1 MLTLRKL
8 SLGQGYRYLMDSIAV
23 GDGRVDQSSELTRY
37 YAESGTPPGRW
48 KGRGLADL
56 GGGKGIQHGSE
67 VTESQLWNMLGL
79 VADPL
84 TGEPVGQALRI
95 RRVSMADRIKAKV
108 ARLPEALTGEDR
120 VLAIERIKAGEAQA
134 EKKIGKPVAGFDL
147 TFSPSKSVSVAWA
160 LADPET
166 KAVIYRCHQ
175 RAIDYVL
182 GYAEREVIH
191 SRSGKNGVLQ
201 EDVTG
206 ISAASFTHYDSRAGD
221 PQLHDHVIVWNRA
234 KSISDGK
241 WRTLDGSGLYK
252 SIVTLGVMHE
262 GVLSDLLTESLGVGW
277 EERVTKGGMPKSEI
291 IGIPTDLMEEFSQRV
306 AAVRE
311 HKAHLVEQFTLAHG
325 RAPSAVESVR
335 LAQQANLETRQDKV
349 HRSLA
354 EMTDDWCQRAARY
367 LDDDP
372 TTFVAGLA
380 NRNELP
386 LLSAGDLSEELL
398 QEVAR
403 FALDM
408 VSERHATF
416 GRVNVLAEVHRQL
429 HGLRFVSPDDRVAV
443 AERTTDVALAEAIQ
457 ISSPELYHLPER
469 FKRADGTSRMR
480 PKERHLYTT
489 ATLLDAEADLFR
501 AARSL
506 DAPIVSVSTVKAVT
520 EVKLAGRDFT
530 MSSDQALAVEAIAT
544 STRRLD
550 LLVGP
555 AGTGKTT
562 TMAGLRT
569 AWELEHGPGSVIG
582 LAPSATAAQVLADEL
597 GIETENTAK
606 WLHEWR
612 QGASRRALR
621 DELAS
626 VGPVPGSDPEQGA
639 ARLREI
645 ERLDGLLT
653 RWRFHPGQLVII
665 DEASLIGT
673 FALDELVSA
682 AQEADAKVLL
692 VGDPAQISSITAGGM
707 FGSLVRERGDMV
719 ATLSDVRRFTHAWE
733 RTASMELRVGNE
745 EAIDAYETH
754 ERIKEGER
762 EELLEAL
769 YQAWRSDVTA
779 GKDSLMIAGDADTV
793 TELNNR
799 ARADR
804 VATGEV
810 AESGLSLA
818 DGTIAGVGD
827 EVVTRENNRLLTTGK
842 GWVKNGDCW
851 QVIAIGEDASMTIR
865 RLGGRGEVTLPA
877 DYVVQHVELAYATT
891 AYRAQGRTLDTAHA
905 MITSTTPREVLY
917 VAATRGREANLLYV
931 DTHYDPD
938 PATAHK
944 GTTELQTGRQVLSG
958 CLANQGAEM
967 GAHDTIRAEQEE
979 AEGVIRLQGEYDTIA
994 RIAQEQRWDDLLERS
1009 GLTDEH
1015 LVAIRQSPS
1024 YGPLLAALRGAEARG
1039 LDIERDF
1046 PVLATARQLDD
1057 VEDVAAVL
1065 ANRVTSWTHKHG
1077 SRRMGATNLIAGL
1090 IPKAMK
1096 VSDPDLEQA
1105 LHEREAAIEQRARV
1119 LVERAMA
1126 KNAEWIQQ
1134 LGETPTDPV
1143 RREVWLAHFAT
1154 VAAYRERWHVESHT
1168 VIGKESNVGSIE
1180 QLGHWRR
1187 ANLAIKEAARL
1198 AKSSGNVSERSV
1210 QIGTDEKTTI
1220 RTLRAIER

>member
-1 MLTLRKL
+1 MLTIRKL
-8 SLGQGYRYLMDSIAV
+8 TLGQGYRYLMDSIAV
-23 GDGRVDQSSELTRY
+23 GDGRGDQSSELTRY

-48 KGRGLADL
+48 KGAGLADL
-56 GGGKGIQHGSE
+56 GGGKGIEHGSE

-84 TGEPVGQALRI
+84 TGEPVGRALRI
-95 RRVSMADRIKAKV
+95 RRMSMADRIKAKV
-108 ARLPEALTGEDR
+108 ARLPETLTGEDR
-120 VLAIERIKAGEAQA
+120 ALAIERIKAEEARA
-134 EKKIGKPVAGFDL
+134 EKRLGKPVAGFDL

-160 LADPET
+160 LADQET
-166 KAVIYRCHQ
+166 KAIVYRCHQ

-262 GVLSDLLTESLGVGW
+262 GVLSDLLTEALGVGW
-277 EERVTKGGMPKSEI
+277 EERMTPGGMSKSEM
-291 IGIPTDLMEEFSQRV
+291 IGVPVDLMEEFSQRV

-311 HKAHLVEQFTLAHG
+311 HKAHLVEQFHLAHG

-354 EMTDDWCQRAARY
+354 EMTDDWRQRAVRY

-372 TTFVAGLA
+372 TTFVASLA
-380 NRNELP
+380 NRNDLP
-386 LLSAGDLSEELL
+386 LLRAGDLSQEML
-398 QEVAR
+398 QEVASL
-403 FALDM
+403 ALER

-416 GRVNVLAEVHRQL
+416 GRMNVLAEVHRQL
-429 HGLRFVSPDDRVAV
+429 QGLRFVTPDDRVAV
-443 AERTTDVALAEAIQ
+443 AERTTDIALAEAIQ

-469 FKRADGTSRMR
+469 FKRADGSSRMR
-480 PKERHLYTT
+480 PKERYLYTT
-489 ATLLDAEADLFR
+489 ATLLDAEADLFW

-506 DAPIVSVSTVKAVT
+506 DAPVVSVGTVKAVA

-530 MSSDQALAVEAIAT
+530 MSYDQALAVEAIAT

-562 TMAGLRT
+562 TMAGLRA
-569 AWELEHGPGSVIG
+569 AWELGHGPGSVIG

-612 QGASRRALR
+612 QSARRQAER
-621 DELAS
+621 DRLAS
-626 VGPVPGSDPEQGA
+626 LTPVIPDAPERRGA
-639 ARLREI
+639 RQREI

-682 AQEADAKVLL
+682 ACEADAKVLL

-719 ATLSDVRRFTHAWE
+719 ATLSDVRRFNHAWE
-733 RTASMELRVGNE
+733 RTTSMELRVGNE

-754 ERIKEGER
+754 QRIKEGER
-762 EELLEAL
+762 EELIEAL
-769 YQAWRSDVTA
+769 YQAWRSDVMA
-779 GKDSLMIAGDADTV
+779 GQDSLMIAGDGDTV

-804 VATGEV
+804 VAAGEV
-810 AESGLSLA
+810 TATGLSLV

-842 GWVKNGDCW
+842 GWVKNGDRW
-851 QVIAIGEDASMTIR
+851 QVIATSNDGTMTIR
-865 RLGGRGEVTLPA
+865 RLGGRGEVTLPS
-877 DYVVQHVELAYATT
+877 DYVAEHVELSYATT

-917 VAATRGREANLLYV
+917 VAATRGRETNLLYV

-938 PATAHK
+938 SATAHE
-944 GTTELQTGRQVLSG
+944 GTTEVQSARQVLVT
-958 CLANQGAEM
+958 CLANQGSEM
-967 GAHDTIRAEQEE
+967 GVHEMIRKEHEE
-979 AEGVIRLQGEYDTIA
+979 AEGIIRLHGEYETIA
-994 RIAQEQRWDDLLERS
+994 RIAEEEQWNELLARS
-1009 GLTDEH
+1009 GLTDKRLEQ
-1015 LVAIRQSPS
+1015 IRESS
-1024 YGPLLAALRGAEARG
+1024 AYGPLLSALRGAKARG
-1039 LDIERDF
+1039 IDIDDDF
-1046 PVLATARQLDD
+1046 PTLVTARQLDD
-1057 VEDVAAVL
+1057 ADDLAALL
-1065 ANRVTSWTHKHG
+1065 ANRVAS
-1077 SRRMGATNLIAGL
+1077 
-1090 IPKAMK
+1090 
-1096 VSDPDLEQA
+1096 
-1105 LHEREAAIEQRARV
+1105 
-1119 LVERAMA
+1119 
-1126 KNAEWIQQ
+1126 
-1134 LGETPTDPV
+1134 
-1143 RREVWLAHFAT
+1143 
-1154 VAAYRERWHVESHT
+1154 
-1168 VIGKESNVGSIE
+1168 
-1180 QLGHWRR
+1180 
-1187 ANLAIKEAARL
+1187 
-1198 AKSSGNVSERSV
+1198 
-1210 QIGTDEKTTI
+1210 
-1220 RTLRAIER
+1220 

>member
-1 MLTLRKL
+1 MLTIRKL
-8 SLGQGYRYLMDSIAV
+8 TLGQGYRYLMDSIAV
-23 GDGRVDQSSELTRY
+23 GDGRGDQSSELTRY

-56 GGGKGIQHGSE
+56 GGGKGIQYDSE

-79 VADPL
+79 VADPV

-95 RRVSMADRIKAKV
+95 RRVSMADRIRARV
-108 ARLPEALTGEDR
+108 ARLPETLTGEDR
-120 VLAIERIKAGEAQA
+120 ALAIETIKDGEAQA
-134 EKKIGKPVAGFDL
+134 EKKVGKPVAGFDL

-160 LADPET
+160 LTDSET
-166 KAVIYRCHQ
+166 KAIIYQCHQ

-277 EERVTKGGMPKSEI
+277 EERVTPGGMPKSEM
-291 IGIPTDLMEEFSQRV
+291 IGVPTDLMEEFSQRV
-306 AAVRE
+306 VAVRE

-354 EMTDDWCQRAARY
+354 EMTDDWRQRAARY

-372 TTFVAGLA
+372 TTFVASLA

-386 LLSAGDLSEELL
+386 LLGAGDLAEEMLE
-398 QEVAR
+398 EVATL
-403 FALDM
+403 ALEM

-416 GRVNVLAEVHRQL
+416 GRTNVLAEVHRQL
-429 HGLRFVSPDDRVAV
+429 QGLRFVSPDDRVAV
-443 AERTTDVALAEAIQ
+443 AEHTTDMALTQAIQ
-457 ISSPELYHLPER
+457 VTPPELNHTPER
-469 FKRADGTSRMR
+469 FRRADGTSRMR

-501 AARSL
+501 ASRSL
-506 DAPIVSVSTVKAVT
+506 DAPVVPISTVKAVA
-520 EVKLAGRDFT
+520 EVKLPGKDFT

-544 STRRLD
+544 SPRRLD

-612 QGASRRALR
+612 QSAGRRALR
-621 DELAS
+621 DQLAS
-626 VGPVPGSDPEQGA
+626 VNQISGDNPEQRA
-639 ARLREI
+639 TRQREI

-719 ATLSDVRRFTHAWE
+719 PTLSDVRRFTHDWE
-733 RTASMELRVGNE
+733 KTASMELRVGNE

-762 EELLEAL
+762 EELIEAI
-769 YQAWRSDVTA
+769 YQAWRRDVIA
-779 GKDSLMIAGDADTV
+779 GKDSLMIAGDSDTI

-799 ARADR
+799 ARSDR

-810 AESGLSLA
+810 AESGLSLV

-842 GWVKNGDCW
+842 GWVKNGDRW
-851 QVIAIGEDASMTIR
+851 QVIATSNDGTITIR
-865 RLGGRGEVTLPA
+865 RLGGRGEVILPP
-877 DYVVQHVELAYATT
+877 DYVAQHVELAYATT

-917 VAATRGREANLLYV
+917 VAATRGREANQLYV
-931 DTHYDPD
+931 DTHHDPD
-938 PATAHK
+938 PATAHE
-944 GTTELQTGRQVLSG
+944 GTTEVQSARQVLLT
-958 CLANQGAEM
+958 CLANQRSEL
-967 GAHDTIRAEQEE
+967 GAHEMIRKEHEE
-979 AEGVIRLQGEYDTIA
+979 AEGIIRLHGEYETIA
-994 RIAQEQRWDDLLERS
+994 RIAEEERWNDLLARS
-1009 GLTDEH
+1009 G
-1015 LVAIRQSPS
+1015 
-1024 YGPLLAALRGAEARG
+1024 
-1039 LDIERDF
+1039 
-1046 PVLATARQLDD
+1046 
-1057 VEDVAAVL
+1057 
-1065 ANRVTSWTHKHG
+1065 
-1077 SRRMGATNLIAGL
+1077 
-1090 IPKAMK
+1090 
-1096 VSDPDLEQA
+1096 
-1105 LHEREAAIEQRARV
+1105 
-1119 LVERAMA
+1119 
-1126 KNAEWIQQ
+1126 
-1134 LGETPTDPV
+1134 
-1143 RREVWLAHFAT
+1143 
-1154 VAAYRERWHVESHT
+1154 
-1168 VIGKESNVGSIE
+1168 
-1180 QLGHWRR
+1180 
-1187 ANLAIKEAARL
+1187 
-1198 AKSSGNVSERSV
+1198 
-1210 QIGTDEKTTI
+1210 
-1220 RTLRAIER
+1220 

>member
-1 MLTLRKL
+1 MLTIRKL
-8 SLGQGYRYLMDSIAV
+8 TLGQGYRYLMDSIAV

-56 GGGKGIQHGSE
+56 GGGKGIQHDSE

-95 RRVSMADRIKAKV
+95 RRVSVSDRIKARV
-108 ARLPEALTGEDR
+108 AGLPETLTGEDR
-120 VLAIERIKAGEAQA
+120 ALEIERIKAEEAQA

-160 LADPET
+160 LADQKT
-166 KAVIYRCHQ
+166 KAIIYRCHQ

-234 KSISDGK
+234 KSSSDGK

-277 EERVTKGGMPKSEI
+277 EERVTPGGMPKSEI
-291 IGIPTDLMEEFSQRV
+291 IGVPTDLMEEFSQRV

-311 HKAHLVEQFTLAHG
+311 HKAHLVEQLTVAHG

-335 LAQQANLETRQDKV
+335 LAQQANLETRQDKI

-354 EMTDDWCQRAARY
+354 EMTDDWRQRAACY

-372 TTFVAGLA
+372 TTFVAGLV

-386 LLSAGDLSEELL
+386 LLRAGDLSQEML

-403 FALDM
+403 LALER

-416 GRVNVLAEVHRQL
+416 GRLNVLAEVHRQF

-443 AERTTDVALAEAIQ
+443 AERTTEIALAEAIQ
-457 ISSPELYHLPER
+457 ISSPELYHIPER

-506 DAPIVSVSTVKAVT
+506 DAPVVSVSTVKAVA
-520 EVKLAGRDFT
+520 EMRLPGKDFT

-544 STRRLD
+544 SPRRLD

-612 QGASRRALR
+612 QGATRQAER
-621 DELAS
+621 DQLVS
-626 VGPVPGSDPEQGA
+626 VGQIPGDNPELSS
-639 ARLREI
+639 ARQREI
-645 ERLDGLLT
+645 ERLEALLT
-653 RWRFHPGQLVII
+653 RWRFQPGQLVII

-682 AQEADAKVLL
+682 ACEADAKVLL
-692 VGDPAQISSITAGGM
+692 VGDPAQISSISAGGM

-719 ATLSDVRRFTHAWE
+719 ATLSDVRRFTRAWE
-733 RTASMELRVGNE
+733 RTASMELRVGDE

-754 ERIKEGER
+754 QRIKEGER
-762 EELLEAL
+762 EELIETL
-769 YQAWRSDVTA
+769 YQAWRRDVMT
-779 GKDSLMIAGDADTV
+779 GKDSLMIADTDTV

-810 AESGLSLA
+810 TAMGLSLV

-827 EVVTRENNRLLTTGK
+827 EVVTRENNRLLATGK
-842 GWVKNGDCW
+842 GWVKNGDRW
-851 QVIAIGEDASMTIR
+851 KVVATSNDGTMTIR
-865 RLGGRGEVTLPA
+865 RLGGRAEVTLPPE
-877 DYVVQHVELAYATT
+877 YVAQYVELAYATT

-938 PATAHK
+938 PATAHE
-944 GTTELQTGRQVLSG
+944 GTTEVQSARQVLIT
-958 CLANQGAEM
+958 CLANQGSEM
-967 GAHDTIRAEQEE
+967 GAHEMIRKEYEE
-979 AEGVIRLQGEYDTIA
+979 AEGIIRLHGEYETIA
-994 RIAQEQRWDDLLERS
+994 RIAEEERWNDLLARS
-1009 GLTDEH
+1009 GLTDER
-1015 LVAIRQSPS
+1015 LEQIRESS
-1024 YGPLLAALRGAEARG
+1024 AYGPLLSALRGGKARG
-1039 LDIERDF
+1039 IDIDDDF
-1046 PVLATARQLDD
+1046 PTLVTTRQLDD
-1057 VEDVAAVL
+1057 ADDPAAVL
-1065 ANRVTSWTHKHG
+1065 ANRVASWTHKHG
-1077 SRRMGATNLIAGL
+1077 SRRIGTSNLIAGL
-1090 IPKAMK
+1090 IPRATE
-1096 VSDPDLEQA
+1096 VTDPDLGQA
-1105 LHEREAAIEQRARV
+1105 LIERERAIEQRAIA
-1119 LVERAMA
+1119 LAERAIEERA
-1126 KNAEWIQQ
+1126 KWVQH
-1134 LGETPTDPV
+1134 LGQMPSDPT
-1143 RREVWLAHFAT
+1143 RQAAWLANVVT
-1154 VAAYRERWHVESHT
+1154 VAAYRERWNITGNT
-1168 VIGKESNVGSIE
+1168 VIGREASVDSIE
-1180 QLGHWRR
+1180 QLGQWRR
-1187 ANLAIKEAARL
+1187 ASSAVKAAVRLSNAEAANSTSSSAIVVNQL
-1198 AKSSGNVSERSV
+1198 AEVSVTRV
-1210 QIGTDEKTTI
+1210 TG
-1220 RTLRAIER
+1220 R

>member
-1 MLTLRKL
+1 MLTIRKL
-8 SLGQGYRYLMDSIAV
+8 TLGQGYRYLMDSIAV
-23 GDGRVDQSSELTRY
+23 GDGRGDQSSELTRY

-48 KGRGLADL
+48 KGTGLADL
-56 GGGKGIQHGSE
+56 GGGKGVEHGSE

-95 RRVSMADRIKAKV
+95 RWVSMSDRIKAEV

-120 VLAIERIKAGEAQA
+120 ALAIERIKAGEAQA

-160 LADPET
+160 LADQKT
-166 KAVIYRCHQ
+166 KAIIYRCHQ

-182 GYAEREVIH
+182 SYAEREVIH

-262 GVLSDLLTESLGVGW
+262 GVLSDLLTEALGVGW
-277 EERVTKGGMPKSEI
+277 EERMTPGGMPKSEI
-291 IGIPTDLMEEFSQRV
+291 IGVPTDLMEEFSQRV

-311 HKAHLVEQFTLAHG
+311 HKAHLVDQFTLAHG

-354 EMTDDWCQRAARY
+354 EMTDDWHQRAARY

-372 TTFVAGLA
+372 TTFVAGLV
-380 NRNELP
+380 NLNELP
-386 LLSAGDLSEELL
+386 LLSAGDLSEEML
-398 QEVAR
+398 QEVAGL
-403 FALDM
+403 ALER

-429 HGLRFVSPDDRVAV
+429 QGLRFISPDDRVAV
-443 AERTTDVALAEAIQ
+443 AERTTDIALAEAIQ

-501 AARSL
+501 ASRSL
-506 DAPIVSVSTVKAVT
+506 DAPVVPISTVKAVA

-612 QGASRRALR
+612 QSASRKAER
-621 DELAS
+621 DRLAS
-626 VGPVPGSDPEQGA
+626 LTAVIPDAPEQRGA
-639 ARLREI
+639 RQREI
-645 ERLDGLLT
+645 ERLEGLLT
-653 RWRFHPGQLVII
+653 RWRFHPGQLIII

-682 AQEADAKVLL
+682 ACEANAKVLL

-719 ATLSDVRRFTHAWE
+719 PTLSDVRRFTHAWE

-745 EAIDAYETH
+745 EAIDSYKTH

-762 EELLEAL
+762 EELVEAL
-769 YQAWRSDVTA
+769 YLAWRRDVIA

-827 EVVTRENNRLLTTGK
+827 EVVTRENNRLLATGK
-842 GWVKNGDCW
+842 GWVKNGDRW
-851 QVIAIGEDASMTIR
+851 QVIATSNDGTMTIR
-865 RLGGRGEVTLPA
+865 RLGGRGEVILPS
-877 DYVVQHVELAYATT
+877 DYVAEHVELSYATS

-938 PATAHK
+938 PATAHE
-944 GTTELQTGRQVLSG
+944 GTTEVQSARQVLIA
-958 CLANQGAEM
+958 CLANQGSEI
-967 GAHDTIRAEQEE
+967 GAHEMIRIEHEE
-979 AEGVIRLQGEYDTIA
+979 AEGIIRLHGEYETIA
-994 RIAQEQRWDDLLERS
+994 RIAEEERWNDLLARS
-1009 GLTDEH
+1009 GLTNER
-1015 LVAIRQSPS
+1015 LEQIRESS
-1024 YGPLLAALRGAEARG
+1024 AYGPLLSALRGAKARG
-1039 LDIERDF
+1039 IDIDDDF
-1046 PVLATARQLDD
+1046 PTLVTTRQLDD
-1057 VEDVAAVL
+1057 ADDLAALL
-1065 ANRVTSWTHKHG
+1065 ANRVASWTHKHG
-1077 SRRMGATNLIAGL
+1077 SRRIGASNLIAGL
-1090 IPKAMK
+1090 IPRATE
-1096 VSDPDLEQA
+1096 VTDPDLGQA
-1105 LHEREAAIEQRARV
+1105 LIEREHAIEKCAIALAERAIEQRA
-1119 LVERAMA
+1119 
-1126 KNAEWIQQ
+1126 NWIQHFGQ
-1134 LGETPTDPV
+1134 VPSDPT
-1143 RREVWLAHFAT
+1143 RQ
-1154 VAAYRERWHVESHT
+1154 AA
-1168 VIGKESNVGSIE
+1168 
-1180 QLGHWRR
+1180 
-1187 ANLAIKEAARL
+1187 
-1198 AKSSGNVSERSV
+1198 
-1210 QIGTDEKTTI
+1210 
-1220 RTLRAIER
+1220 

>member
-1 MLTLRKL
+1 MLTIRKL

-23 GDGRVDQSSELTRY
+23 GDGRADQSSELTRY

-48 KGRGLADL
+48 KGAGLADL
-56 GGGKGIQHGSE
+56 GGGKGVEHGSE

-84 TGEPVGQALRI
+84 TGDPVGQALRI
-95 RRVSMADRIKAKV
+95 RRVSMADRIKVKV
-108 ARLPEALTGEDR
+108 ARLPETLTGENR
-120 VLAIERIKAGEAQA
+120 ALAIERIEAEEARA

-160 LADPET
+160 LADAET
-166 KAVIYRCHQ
+166 RAIIYECHQ

-262 GVLSDLLTESLGVGW
+262 GVLSDLLTEALGVGW
-277 EERVTKGGMPKSEI
+277 EERVTPGGMSKSEM
-291 IGIPTDLMEEFSQRV
+291 IGVPTDLMEEFPQRV
-306 AAVRE
+306 AAVRQL
-311 HKAHLVEQFTLAHG
+311 KAHLVEQFTVAHG

-372 TTFVAGLA
+372 TTFVASLA

-386 LLSAGDLSEELL
+386 LLGAGDLSQEML

-403 FALDM
+403 LALDM
-408 VSERHATF
+408 VSERHSTF
-416 GRVNVLAEVHRQL
+416 GRINVLAEVHRQL

-443 AERTTDVALAEAIQ
+443 AERTTDIALAGAIQ

-469 FKRADGTSRMR
+469 FKRADGSSRMR
-480 PKERHLYTT
+480 PRERHLYTT

-501 AARSL
+501 ASRSL
-506 DAPIVSVSTVKAVT
+506 DAPIVSVSTVKAIT
-520 EVKLAGRDFT
+520 EMKLPGKDFT

-544 STRRLD
+544 SARRLD

-562 TMAGLRT
+562 TMAGLRA

-612 QGASRRALR
+612 QGATRQAER
-621 DELAS
+621 DRLAS
-626 VGPVPGSDPEQGA
+626 LTPVIPDAPEQRS
-639 ARLREI
+639 ARQREI
-645 ERLDGLLT
+645 ERLEGLLI
-653 RWRFHPGQLVII
+653 RWRFHSGQLVII

-745 EAIDAYETH
+745 EAIDAYLAH
-754 ERIKEGER
+754 QRIKEGER

-769 YQAWRSDVTA
+769 YRAWRSDVTA
-779 GKDSLMIAGDADTV
+779 GKDSLMIAGDTDTV

-810 AESGLSLA
+810 TAAGLSLV

-842 GWVKNGDCW
+842 GWVKNGDRW
-851 QVIAIGEDASMTIR
+851 QVIATSNDGTMAIR
-865 RLGGRGEVTLPA
+865 RLGGRGEVTLPP
-877 DYVVQHVELAYATT
+877 DYVAQHVELAYATT

-938 PATAHK
+938 PATAHE
-944 GTTELQTGRQVLSG
+944 GTTEVQSARQVLIT
-958 CLANQGAEM
+958 CLANQGSEM
-967 GAHDTIRAEQEE
+967 GAHEMIRKEHEE
-979 AEGVIRLQGEYDTIA
+979 AEGIIRLHGEYETIA
-994 RIAQEQRWDDLLERS
+994 RIAEEERWNKLLVHS
-1009 GLTDEH
+1009 GLT
-1015 LVAIRQSPS
+1015 L
-1024 YGPLLAALRGAEARG
+1024 
-1039 LDIERDF
+1039 
-1046 PVLATARQLDD
+1046 
-1057 VEDVAAVL
+1057 
-1065 ANRVTSWTHKHG
+1065 N
-1077 SRRMGATNLIAGL
+1077 
-1090 IPKAMK
+1090 
-1096 VSDPDLEQA
+1096 QA
-1105 LHEREAAIEQRARV
+1105 
-1119 LVERAMA
+1119 
-1126 KNAEWIQQ
+1126 
-1134 LGETPTDPV
+1134 
-1143 RREVWLAHFAT
+1143 
-1154 VAAYRERWHVESHT
+1154 
-1168 VIGKESNVGSIE
+1168 
-1180 QLGHWRR
+1180 
-1187 ANLAIKEAARL
+1187 
-1198 AKSSGNVSERSV
+1198 
-1210 QIGTDEKTTI
+1210 
-1220 RTLRAIER
+1220 

>member
-1 MLTLRKL
+1 
-8 SLGQGYRYLMDSIAV
+8 MDSIAV
-23 GDGRVDQSSELTRY
+23 GDGRADQSSELTRY

-48 KGRGLADL
+48 KGNGLADL

-79 VADPL
+79 IADPL
-84 TGEPVGQALRI
+84 TGDPVGQALRI

-108 ARLPEALTGEDR
+108 ARLPETLTGEDR
-120 VLAIERIKAGEAQA
+120 ALAIETIKAEEAQA

-147 TFSPSKSVSVAWA
+147 TFSPPKSVSVAWA
-160 LADPET
+160 LADAET
-166 KAVIYRCHQ
+166 KAIIYRCHQ

-262 GVLSDLLTESLGVGW
+262 GVLSDLLTEALGVGW
-277 EERVTKGGMPKSEI
+277 EERITPGGMPKSEI
-291 IGIPTDLMEEFSQRV
+291 IRVPVDLMEEFSQRV

-311 HKAHLVEQFTLAHG
+311 HKAHLVEQFTVAHG
-325 RAPSAVESVR
+325 RTPSAVESVR

-354 EMTDDWCQRAARY
+354 EMTDDWRQRAARY

-372 TTFVAGLA
+372 TTFVASLA

-386 LLSAGDLSEELL
+386 LLGAGDLAEVML
-398 QEVAR
+398 QEVASL
-403 FALDM
+403 ALDM

-416 GRVNVLAEVHRQL
+416 GRMNVLAEVHRQL
-429 HGLRFVSPDDRVAV
+429 HGLRFVTPDDRVAV
-443 AERTTDVALAEAIQ
+443 AERTTDIALAEAIQ
-457 ISSPELYHLPER
+457 ISSPELYHSSER
-469 FKRADGTSRMR
+469 FRRADGTSRLR
-480 PKERHLYTT
+480 PKERYLYTT

-506 DAPIVSVSTVKAVT
+506 DAPVVSVSTVKAIT
-520 EVKLAGRDFT
+520 EMKLPGKDFT
-530 MSSDQALAVEAIAT
+530 MSSDQAVAVEAIA
-544 STRRLD
+544 SSPRRLD

-562 TMAGLRT
+562 TMSGLRA
-569 AWELEHGPGSVIG
+569 AWELEHGAGSVIG

-612 QGASRRALR
+612 LGGRRRALR
-621 DELAS
+621 DQLVS
-626 VGPVPGSDPEQGA
+626 LGQIPGDNPEQRGA
-639 ARLREI
+639 RQREI
-645 ERLDGLLT
+645 ERLEGLLT
-653 RWRFHPGQLVII
+653 RWRFHSGQLVII

-682 AQEADAKVLL
+682 ACEVDAKVLL
-692 VGDPAQISSITAGGM
+692 VGDPAQISSIRAGGM

-719 ATLSDVRRFTHAWE
+719 ATLSDVRRFVHAWE

-754 ERIKEGER
+754 QRIKEGER
-762 EELLEAL
+762 EELIEAL
-769 YQAWRSDVTA
+769 YQAWRRDVMT
-779 GKDSLMIAGDADTV
+779 GKDSLMIAGDSDTV

-842 GWVKNGDCW
+842 GWVKNGDRW
-851 QVIAIGEDASMTIR
+851 QVMATNNDGTMAIR
-865 RLGGRGEVTLPA
+865 RLGGRGEVTLPP
-877 DYVVQHVELAYATT
+877 DYVAEHVELAYATT

-917 VAATRGREANLLYV
+917 VAATRGREANQLYV
-931 DTHYDPD
+931 DTHHDPD
-938 PATAHK
+938 PATAHE
-944 GTTELQTGRQVLSG
+944 GTTEVQSARQVLLT
-958 CLANQGAEM
+958 CLANQRSEL
-967 GAHDTIRAEQEE
+967 GAHEMIRKEHED
-979 AEGVIRLQGEYDTIA
+979 AEGIIRLHGEYETIA
-994 RIAQEQRWDDLLERS
+994 RIAEEERWSDLLARS
-1009 GLTDEH
+1009 GLTNER
-1015 LVAIRQSPS
+1015 LEQIRESS
-1024 YGPLLAALRGAEARG
+1024 AYGPLLSALRGAKARG
-1039 LDIERDF
+1039 IDIDDDF
-1046 PVLATARQLDD
+1046 PTLVTTRQLDD
-1057 VEDVAAVL
+1057 ADDLAALL
-1065 ANRVTSWTHKHG
+1065 ANRVASWTHKHG
-1077 SRRMGATNLIAGL
+1077 SRRIGASNLIAGL
-1090 IPKAMK
+1090 IPRATE
-1096 VSDPDLEQA
+1096 VTDPDLGQA
-1105 LHEREAAIEQRARV
+1105 LIEREHAIEKCAIALAERAIEQRA
-1119 LVERAMA
+1119 
-1126 KNAEWIQQ
+1126 NWIQHFGQ
-1134 LGETPTDPV
+1134 VPSDPT
-1143 RREVWLAHFAT
+1143 RQ
-1154 VAAYRERWHVESHT
+1154 AA
-1168 VIGKESNVGSIE
+1168 
-1180 QLGHWRR
+1180 
-1187 ANLAIKEAARL
+1187 
-1198 AKSSGNVSERSV
+1198 
-1210 QIGTDEKTTI
+1210 
-1220 RTLRAIER
+1220 